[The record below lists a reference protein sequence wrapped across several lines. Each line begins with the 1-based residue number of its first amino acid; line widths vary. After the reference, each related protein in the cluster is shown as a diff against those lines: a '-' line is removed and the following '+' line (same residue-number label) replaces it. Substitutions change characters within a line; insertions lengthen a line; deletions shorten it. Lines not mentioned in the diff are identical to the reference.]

1 MTTLWEL
8 DFYSRPI
15 LDENNKKIWEV
26 LICESPIDIDTP
38 TDALFRYSQFCAST
52 QVNSLT
58 LKEAIETAIEQRQ
71 HLDNGLDPSPPDK
84 ILFFRQAMNNMITK
98 ACEDLGI
105 PAQLSRRTY
114 ALNQWLQ
121 ERQIRVYPAQPG
133 YQPGT
138 NPTITF
144 PTQPAQPLPAALMGE
159 KWQFV
164 TLQASTL
171 AEMKEWSIAFG
182 TAFPLSLAE
191 LQPDAPVPGLLIFSA
206 RAMPLAGWMSGLE
219 IACVSFDRQPPRLL
233 LETGINDRWTLA
245 SLPKPALQAEAAQFE
260 TAQQQANGV
269 HFLAVQEN
277 PETEAFAGFWLLKAA
292 TLP

>member
-1 MTTLWEL
+1 MTTIWEL

-15 LDENNKKIWEV
+15 LDENKKKIWEV
-26 LICESPIDIDTP
+26 LICESPTGIDTP
-38 TDALFRYSQFCAST
+38 TDALFRYSQFCTST
-52 QVNSLT
+52 QVNSIT
-58 LKEAIETAIEQRQ
+58 LKGAIEAAMQQ
-71 HLDNGLDPSPPDK
+71 QSLAADGQAASPPDK

-98 ACEDLGI
+98 ACDELEI

-114 ALNQWLQ
+114 ALSQWLQ

-133 YQPGT
+133 FQPGT
-138 NPTITF
+138 NPTVTF
-144 PTQPAQPLPAALMGE
+144 PTQPPQPLPAALMGE

-164 TLQASTL
+164 SLPSSTL
-171 AEMKEWSIAFG
+171 MEMKDWSIAFG

-191 LQPDAPVPGLLIFSA
+191 LTPNTPIPGLLIVST

-219 IACVSFDRQPPRLL
+219 VACVSFDRQPPRLL

-245 SLPKPALQAEAAQFE
+245 SLSKSGLQAEATQFE